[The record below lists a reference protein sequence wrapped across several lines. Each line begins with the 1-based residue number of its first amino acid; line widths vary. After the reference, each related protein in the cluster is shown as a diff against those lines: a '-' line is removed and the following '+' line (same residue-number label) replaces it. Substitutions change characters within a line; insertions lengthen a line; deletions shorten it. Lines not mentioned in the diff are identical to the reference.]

1 MNLLPGY
8 GSRQC
13 SPKPPTPQTPSCP
26 MTYQAERIRAEIRQQ
41 FHDFGAAEGAH
52 AEETILINDGY
63 YCGRRFRCDG
73 FEAVWFIE
81 ENQIKFFDQDGT
93 VRLTRTATPVG
104 KPAEEQAE
112 MPAGSQPSERR
123 AA

>member
-1 MNLLPGY
+1 
-8 GSRQC
+8 
-13 SPKPPTPQTPSCP
+13 
-26 MTYQAERIRAEIRQQ
+26 MTHQAERIRAVIRQQ
-41 FHDFGAAEGAH
+41 FHNFGASEDVQT
-52 AEETILINDGY
+52 EETILISDGY

-93 VRLTRTATPVG
+93 VRLTCSAT
-104 KPAEEQAE
+104 
-112 MPAGSQPSERR
+112 SLTSESDDRR